1 MFFDRNEIHI
11 QAFQEIP
18 PAKLMSGDSSSSTF
32 HDFQEFLISN
42 YQKNQGTSWRE
53 ILSMEI

>member
-32 HDFQEFLISN
+32 HDSI
-42 YQKNQGTSWRE
+42 
-53 ILSMEI
+53 ILACSKITKKKHEGPQTKT